1 MFAASETIDV
11 NDAKKLAADFGLT
24 DREYTHIETTLG
36 RVPTRTELG
45 VFAGMWSEHCSYK
58 STLHWLKTLPK
69 DGQYALAGPGSHAGV
84 VDVGDGWAVA
94 FKIESHNHPSAVEPF
109 QGALTGVGG
118 ILRDIVAQGAR
129 PCAVMDSLCFGMPTS
144 RHNRHLEDGVV
155 AGIAAYGNA
164 FGVPNI
170 GGKTI
175 YDQRYEG
182 NILVNALAAGLC
194 KADEMRTAAASGL
207 GNKLVYVG
215 AATGRDG
222 ILGAAFASEEL
233 EEDTVDDRPHV
244 QVGDPFAGKKLMEAC
259 LSFENSQGLVACQDM
274 GACGVTCSVFEMA
287 AAGGVGLDVYLD
299 DIPTREEGMTPQEI
313 LLSESQ
319 ERFMFLIE
327 ADKVDAALA
336 HFRSYG
342 VQAAVCGEVASHDR
356 VKIRFHDELF
366 VDLPAELVADGC
378 PPSDWP
384 VADALPELEGYPA
397 FDMPASFND
406 VLEALLSRP
415 GIVNQEELYSHYDQT
430 VGNRTV
436 RGPTQSEASVLK
448 LPESERGFALSI
460 SSRGDLCSHDPFLG
474 SQATLAESARNLAC
488 TGAEPIAITDGL
500 NIASPRDPVEN
511 KKLEQ
516 VIAGLKV
523 GLESLEIPVT
533 GGNVSLYNESPVGP
547 IPPTPM
553 VGSIGRIDKLEHVP
567 FAHATE
573 GDSIILL
580 GTPKDIPTAS
590 YYGNQQT
597 GHLVGARVDVDFDAE
612 KKLIGFLLQET
623 KKQSIRAAKDVGRG
637 GLAVALAKLCARS
650 AQGAQLTG
658 LDVDGR
664 ADWKLF
670 GETAA
675 TAWILVAEE
684 QKDSVLNAAKEHG
697 VPALEVGAVGGE
709 RFSIAGT
716 TLDLPL
722 ERLIEIYNAHHIT
735 TKKAE

>member
-287 AAGGVGLDVYLD
+287 AAGSVGLDVYLD

-533 GGNVSLYNESPVGP
+533 GGNVSLYNESPAGP

-697 VPALEVGAVGGE
+697 VPALVVGAVGGE